1 MRDGLSEL
9 TRAWREALRGAL
21 GDEDTETRIWLEALR
36 RSRGGQ
42 DPVALR
48 EALGEIVRARF
59 GDDADRILARLDLTP
74 ARPDLVRSLVTVLV
88 VAVVLAGLGYLW
100 FARGRPV
107 RDGLYF
113 VLVDRYAD
121 AVPDPPGS
129 VDKSDPQAWHGGDI
143 RGVLEHLDDIEALG
157 VGAVWLSPVSD
168 TREEPHGPWGAYHG
182 YWIKRIDTLSAR
194 FGTPED
200 LRALSDALHRRGMRL
215 YLDVVLNHVG
225 PDTPLVHTN
234 RDWFHGKG
242 DITDWNDPVQLVTH
256 DVHGLPDLA
265 QEDPRVY
272 AHLRDA
278 TAALIEL
285 ARPDG
290 LRVDAVRHLPPGFLA
305 ELGEELEAKYPELE
319 LLGEVFDGDVR
330 RLAER
335 ARQDE
340 IEAVF
345 DFPLAF
351 AMRDVYCDG
360 APLGRTASLLR
371 ADYGGARPVT
381 LLDNHDLPRIHSACH
396 GEQERVGQALAFL
409 LTSRGTPSITYG
421 TEIALEGAHE
431 PDNRADMRFGERHPY
446 GGLIEELLDWRSR
459 SAALRSPQ
467 TRVIGLSPQL
477 LTVARLSEG
486 ETVLVS
492 VNLGRRDLMTP
503 RWKALEGQPVEATVI
518 RGASLD
524 ARASELPAGATRIE
538 RWQKAPAPV
547 TAGPVTL
554 ALTVDRKPP
563 LAPGDRLVVVGAGR
577 DLGDWDPKRGVPLGT
592 DGEFRLQVQDG
603 EILAF
608 KMAVVHEDGTSL
620 WEPHPDRFLL
630 VTSDRWTGDDACGSS
645 CAPAEGGQARY
656 PLAWGDQPLLDA
668 VSAGDAGQVAA
679 LLASGADPRAASDR
693 SALELAVI
701 SGSDSVVQL
710 LMAAGAP
717 PEPGLL
723 NLAVAQ
729 PNDRML
735 ALLINRGIPIDQPG
749 EGGET
754 ALMVA
759 AAAGNREAVMRLKA
773 MGADPKRADAQGRT
787 AADHAVSEEIRAL
800 LR

>member
-1 MRDGLSEL
+1 MRDGLSDSL
-9 TRAWREALRGAL
+9 ARAWREALRGAL

-36 RSRGGQ
+36 RSRGGA

-48 EALGEIVRARF
+48 EALTELVRARF
-59 GDDADRILARLDLTP
+59 GAEADSILARLDAP
-74 ARPDLVRSLVTVLV
+74 ARRVRARPIVTLLLVLV
-88 VAVVLAGLGYLW
+88 LLAGMAWLLL
-100 FARGRPV
+100 APERPV

-129 VDKSDPQAWHGGDI
+129 VDKSDPQAWHGGDLQ
-143 RGVLEHLDDIEALG
+143 GVLEHLDDIEALG
-157 VGAVWLSPVSD
+157 AGAVWLSPVSE

-182 YWIKRIDTLSAR
+182 YWIKRIDTLCAR

-215 YLDVVLNHVG
+215 YLDLVLNHVG
-225 PDTPLVHTN
+225 PDTPLVHTH

-265 QEDPRVY
+265 QEDARVY

-278 TAALIEL
+278 TFALVEL

-305 ELGEELEAKYPELE
+305 QLGDELEAKYPELE

-340 IEAVF
+340 LEAVF

-351 AMRDVYCDG
+351 ALRDVYCNG
-360 APLGRTASLLR
+360 APLGRAASLLR

-381 LLDNHDLPRIHSACH
+381 LLDNHDMSRIQSVCHSDPD
-396 GEQERVGQALAFL
+396 RVGQALALL
-409 LTSRGTPSITYG
+409 LTSRGTPSLTYG
-421 TEIALEGAHE
+421 TEIALEGEHE
-431 PDNRADMRFGERHPY
+431 PDNRADMRFGEHHPY
-446 GGLIEELLDWRSR
+446 GRLIEQLLDHRSR
-459 SAALRSPQ
+459 WSALRSPR
-467 TRVIGLSPQL
+467 TRVIALSPQVM
-477 LTVARLSEG
+477 TVARLQPG
-486 ETVLVS
+486 ETALIS
-492 VNLGRRDLMTP
+492 VNRGRRDLLAP
-503 RWKALEGQPVEATVI
+503 RWTALEGQPTEGVVI

-524 ARASELPAGATRIE
+524 RARELPSGATRIE
-538 RWQKAPAPV
+538 RWDQAPEALSSD
-547 TAGPVTL
+547 PVTL
-554 ALTVDRKPP
+554 TLTVDRKPP

-577 DLGDWDPKRGVPLGT
+577 DLGDWDPQRGVPLGT
-592 DGEFRLQVQDG
+592 DGVFRLHVQDG

-608 KMAVVHEDGTSL
+608 KMAVVHEDGTAL

-630 VTSDRWTGDDACGSS
+630 VTSDRWTGDDPCGTS
-645 CAPAEGGQARY
+645 CAPVDSGRARY
-656 PLAWGDQPLLDA
+656 ALAWADQPLLEA
-668 VSAGDAGQVAA
+668 VAAGDAAQVTA
-679 LLASGADPRAASDR
+679 LLASGSDPRAGLDR
-693 SALELAVI
+693 SALELAVVA
-701 SGSDSVVQL
+701 GSDPLVQL
-710 LMAAGAP
+710 LMDAGAP
-717 PEPGLL
+717 PTPGLL
-723 NLAVAQ
+723 HLAVAL
-729 PNDRML
+729 PNDRMM
-735 ALLINRGIPIDQPG
+735 ALLLNRGIPIDEAGP
-749 EGGET
+749 GGET

-759 AAAGNREAVMRLKA
+759 AAAGNREAVLRLRA
-773 MGADPKRADAQGRT
+773 MGADPNQADAQGKT
-787 AADHAVSEEIRAL
+787 ARDHAVSEEIRGL